1 MRQKPHDKADV
12 TAVTLKDGF
21 FKKLADNMQI
31 GVIVSDADG
40 FIVYMNDTYARFL
53 NLDPKRQIGKHATA
67 VVADSRLHIVAKTQ
81 ITSKR
86 CMTGLRKRPSFAP
99 WSRVTTTNQKPQ
111 RC

>member
-1 MRQKPHDKADV
+1 
-12 TAVTLKDGF
+12 
-21 FKKLADNMQI
+21 MQI

-81 ITSKR
+81 I
-86 CMTGLRKRPSFAP
+86 L
-99 WSRVTTTNQKPQ
+99 PQ
-111 RC
+111 RGA